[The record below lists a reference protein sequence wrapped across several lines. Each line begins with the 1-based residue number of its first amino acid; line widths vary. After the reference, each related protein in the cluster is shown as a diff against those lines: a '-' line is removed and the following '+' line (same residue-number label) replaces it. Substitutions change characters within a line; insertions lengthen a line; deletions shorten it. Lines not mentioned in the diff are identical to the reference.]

1 MLFSLQILF
10 AFMSFSWLMVIGIL
24 ILIAVFLSS
33 DVSAQ
38 EQANAASNKVINVMN
53 TNFTETKKN

>member
-1 MLFSLQILF
+1 
-10 AFMSFSWLMVIGIL
+10 MSFSWLMVIGIL